1 MKASI
6 FLAIA
11 ILVSLSAEAQ
21 VLRKD
26 KKGTPEPDPKMDSLT
41 AVNKNLSVAN
51 DSLSK
56 ASVAYFG
63 VYTATKDN
71 LIKKDFDPAQA
82 AVLID
87 SALAPLVGINI
98 NEDSVRNY
106 FVTSLEL
113 VKSELAKANQKLDN
127 LTIAATPIESPESIQ
142 DMERGD
148 AVSKLKN
155 LKELLDANVI
165 SQTEYLAAK
174 KKYLPKL

>member
-1 MKASI
+1 
-6 FLAIA
+6 
-11 ILVSLSAEAQ
+11 
-21 VLRKD
+21 
-26 KKGTPEPDPKMDSLT
+26 
-41 AVNKNLSVAN
+41 
-51 DSLSK
+51 
-56 ASVAYFG
+56 
-63 VYTATKDN
+63 
-71 LIKKDFDPAQA
+71 LIKKDFDPAQV

-87 SALAPLVGINI
+87 SALAPLMGLDI

-113 VKSELAKANQKLDN
+113 VKSELAKANQKLDS

>member
-1 MKASI
+1 MKTSL
-6 FLAIA
+6 FLALA
-11 ILVSLSAEAQ
+11 ILISLSVDAQ
-21 VLRKD
+21 VLRKG
-26 KKGTPEPDPKMDSLT
+26 KKDAPAPDPKMDSLT

-63 VYTATKDN
+63 VYTATKDK

-106 FVTSLEL
+106 FMTSFEL
-113 VKSELAKANQKLDN
+113 VKSELTKTNQKLDS
-127 LTIAATPIESPESIQ
+127 LTKASMPVESPESMQ
-142 DMERGD
+142 ELERGD